1 LMSSMRYLP
10 SRAVSRRWVWPSDMR
25 AKMHISCS
33 YGTEVKLRT
42 NASRFSF
49 LPRPSATTGWLS
61 RRRKF
66 SGLWAQELALP
77 NTSTILVHD
86 EHAITMLAGS

>member
-1 LMSSMRYLP
+1 
-10 SRAVSRRWVWPSDMR
+10 MR

-61 RRRKF
+61 GRRKL